1 MRTVVWRGVCYAS
14 GNWLPPSLAKRLAMH
29 AYDIKFS
36 ASAVEDGKQ
45 LVGNFYG
52 VFDNDAQTAEYF
64 RRQAKSLLEYADR
77 LDEIVEGRR
86 LRLEGARVGSD

>member
-1 MRTVVWRGVCYAS
+1 
-14 GNWLPPSLAKRLAMH
+14 MH

-52 VFDNDAQTAEYF
+52 VFDNDTQTAEYF
-64 RRQAKSLLEYADR
+64 RRQAKSLLESQTGWTR
-77 LDEIVEGRR
+77 S
-86 LRLEGARVGSD
+86 LRSVG

>member
-1 MRTVVWRGVCYAS
+1 
-14 GNWLPPSLAKRLAMH
+14 MH

-52 VFDNDAQTAEYF
+52 VSDNDTQIAEYF

-77 LDEIVEGRR
+77 LNEIVEERR

>member
-1 MRTVVWRGVCYAS
+1 
-14 GNWLPPSLAKRLAMH
+14 MH

-52 VFDNDAQTAEYF
+52 VFDNDTQIAEYF
-64 RRQAKSLLEYADR
+64 RKQAQSLLEYADR
-77 LDEIVEGRR
+77 LDEIVEERR
-86 LRLEGARVGSD
+86 LRVERGQPLKFNGALPSVKEHTIDL

>member
-1 MRTVVWRGVCYAS
+1 MR
-14 GNWLPPSLAKRLAMH
+14 

-52 VFDNDAQTAEYF
+52 VFDNDTQTAEYF
-64 RRQAKSLLEYADR
+64 RRQAKPLLGYADR
-77 LDEIVEGRR
+77 LDEIVEERR
-86 LRLEGARVGSD
+86 LRLEGAQVGSN

>member
-1 MRTVVWRGVCYAS
+1 MR
-14 GNWLPPSLAKRLAMH
+14 

-52 VFDNDAQTAEYF
+52 VFDNDTQIAEYF
-64 RRQAKSLLEYADR
+64 RRQAKSLPEYADR

-86 LRLEGARVGSD
+86 LRLEGAQVGSD

>member
-1 MRTVVWRGVCYAS
+1 
-14 GNWLPPSLAKRLAMH
+14 MH

-52 VFDNDAQTAEYF
+52 VFDNDTQIAEYF
-64 RRQAKSLLEYADR
+64 RAHAKLLLEYADR
-77 LDEIVEGRR
+77 LDEIVEERR
-86 LRLEGARVGSD
+86 LRLEWRELDPIYNPALMWLPQGRQPSDETRISDDR

>member
-1 MRTVVWRGVCYAS
+1 
-14 GNWLPPSLAKRLAMH
+14 MH
-29 AYDIKFS
+29 EHDIKFS

-52 VFDNDAQTAEYF
+52 VFDNDTQIAEYF
-64 RRQAKSLLEYADR
+64 RRQAKSLMEYADR

>member
-1 MRTVVWRGVCYAS
+1 
-14 GNWLPPSLAKRLAMH
+14 MH

-36 ASAVEDGKQ
+36 ASAVEEGKQ

-52 VFDNDAQTAEYF
+52 VFDNDTQVAGYF

-77 LDEIVEGRR
+77 LDEIVEERR
-86 LRLEGARVGSD
+86 LRLERAQVGSD

>member
-1 MRTVVWRGVCYAS
+1 MSTVVGRGLCYAS

-45 LVGNFYG
+45 LAGNFYG
-52 VFDNDAQTAEYF
+52 VFDNDTQVAEYF

-77 LDEIVEGRR
+77 LDEIVEERW
-86 LRLEGARVGSD
+86 LRLEGAQVGSD